1 MDKLVDLLN
10 QISDVELEIAEMEES
25 GELENIVAAHFIL
38 EDLWAQ
44 HLKTK
49 MEETGG

>member
-10 QISDVELEIAEMEES
+10 QISDVEVEIEELKECGDLDGLLES
-25 GELENIVAAHFIL
+25 SLLL

-44 HLKTK
+44 HLKAK